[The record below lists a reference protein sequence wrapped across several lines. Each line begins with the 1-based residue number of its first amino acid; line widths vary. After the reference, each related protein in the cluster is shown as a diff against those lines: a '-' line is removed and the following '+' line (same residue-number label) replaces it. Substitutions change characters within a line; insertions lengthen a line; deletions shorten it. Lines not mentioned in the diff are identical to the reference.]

1 MEQSTPASTPF
12 CTFSITLSIPMESI
26 FRFLEF
32 TLIEIG
38 AFKLTGLSI
47 LSVVFI
53 FLGAQALLWG
63 IGKLISRA
71 ARRRADKDPGRLQAL
86 LQIAQ
91 YIIYL
96 LAFFLSLQTIG
107 VTLTWLMTSSAAL
120 LVGIGFGLQ
129 NTFNDF
135 LSGVIILFDGSIEV
149 GDVVQVGDL
158 VGKVKRIGIRTT
170 TVDSRESIAVIVPNS
185 KFTQENVINWSH
197 DHTRTRFGISVGVAY
212 GSNVEQVMQCLKE
225 AATAHKL
232 VQQQPQPRAR
242 FLEFGD
248 SALLFDV
255 LFWTTHTFDVEFIKS
270 DIRVAIDAAFREAG
284 ISIPFPQRDLHII
297 SNPQSPIQVE

>member
-1 MEQSTPASTPF
+1 
-12 CTFSITLSIPMESI
+12 MESI
-26 FRFLEF
+26 FTFLEY

-38 AFKLTGLSI
+38 DFKLTGLSI

-91 YIIYL
+91 YIVYL

-170 TVDSRESIAVIVPNS
+170 TVDSRESIAVIIPNS
-185 KFTQENVINWSH
+185 KFTQDNVINWSH
-197 DHTRTRFGISVGVAY
+197 ETRMTRFGIAVGVAY
-212 GSNVEQVMQCLKE
+212 GSDVSQVMKCLK
-225 AATAHKL
+225 AAAKGHEMVHKHPE
-232 VQQQPQPRAR
+232 PQAR

-284 ISIPFPQRDLHII
+284 ITIPFPQRDLHIV
-297 SNPQSPIQVE
+297 SDQRKPIQVE

>member
-1 MEQSTPASTPF
+1 ME
-12 CTFSITLSIPMESI
+12 TLSS
-26 FRFLEF
+26 FLEYS
-32 TLIEIG
+32 LIEVG
-38 AFKLTGLSI
+38 DFKLTGWRL
-47 LSVVFI
+47 LSVAFI
-53 FLGAQALLWG
+53 FLGARVLLWSVE
-63 IGKLISRA
+63 KLISRA
-71 ARRRADKDPGRLQAL
+71 ARRRADSDPGRRQAL

-91 YIIYL
+91 YVIYL
-96 LAFFLSLQTIG
+96 LAFFLMLESIG

-149 GDVVQVGDL
+149 GDIVQVGDL

-170 TVDSRESIAVIVPNS
+170 TIDSRESIAVIVPNS
-185 KFTQENVINWSH
+185 KFTQENVVNWSH

-212 GSNVEQVMQCLKE
+212 GSNVEQVMACLKE

-297 SNPQSPIQVE
+297 PNPQNPIQVE